1 MSGYENDLPLIGGAK
16 ALNAIL
22 KIGQHLDS
30 EQYAKMLVEPI
41 VRMFA
46 SPDRAIRISL
56 LENMP
61 KFIDHIPNKTVTN
74 QVFPNVVSILETTIT
89 YAFFF

>member
-1 MSGYENDLPLIGGAK
+1 MFSLGGAK

-22 KIGQHLDS
+22 KIGQHLDT

-74 QVFPNVVSILETTIT
+74 QVFPNVVSILV
-89 YAFFF
+89 